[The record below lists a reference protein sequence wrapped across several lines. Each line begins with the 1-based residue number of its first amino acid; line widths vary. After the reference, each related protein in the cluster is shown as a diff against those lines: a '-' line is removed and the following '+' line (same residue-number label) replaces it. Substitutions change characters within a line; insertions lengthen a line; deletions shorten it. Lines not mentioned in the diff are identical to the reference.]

1 MEYYVVRIYR
11 RELSRVGEGGHREIR
26 LTGFVE
32 DDAGHKDWFH
42 NAAELWRF
50 LTMAASATSP
60 RETETGG

>member
-11 RELSRVGEGGHREIR
+11 RELSRVSEGGHREIR

-32 DDAGHKDWFH
+32 DDAGHKDSFH
-42 NAAELWRF
+42 SADELWRF
-50 LTMAASATSP
+50 LTMAASGISP